1 MRLALV
7 VMICLSAVA
16 CDRVEPTTAPGVA
29 AAPTPAAPKPAP
41 LPPLVELS
49 SDQAVVVPVINEACN
64 LEYVDGVLVPD
75 GNPIEAKSRL
85 VKVSGWLVDNV
96 TKTLPEQLYVRVY
109 STSGNGRVWQLA
121 VAQSQDRPEVQRIF
135 GGGEPALLK
144 SGFEG
149 QLDMADLA
157 PGKYT
162 LRLSYQ
168 RGADTV
174 LCDNGRAVVLK

>member
-1 MRLALV
+1 MRLAFV
-7 VMICLSAVA
+7 VLICLSAVA
-16 CDRVEPTTAPGVA
+16 CDRVEPTTPPEGA
-29 AAPTPAAPKPAP
+29 ASATTAAEPAP
-41 LPPLVELS
+41 LPALVELTS
-49 SDQAVVVPVINEACN
+49 AQAVVEPVINEACN

-75 GNPIEAKSRL
+75 GNPIEAKSRV

-96 TKTLPEQLYVRVY
+96 TKTLPGQLYVRAY

-149 QLDMADLA
+149 QLNMADQA

-162 LRLSYQ
+162 LRLSYE
-168 RGADTV
+168 RGGETV